1 MGGSTVLARR
11 FEEHR
16 PRLRAVAYRLLGS
29 LVEAEGAVE
38 EARLRL
44 ERAGAGPEAHPGPE
58 AGPGPDTGAG
68 IGTDTGAARNPDGR
82 LTGAVARVCLDRL
95 RSRAAARREE
105 APYGEDGR
113 VRLPDPV
120 VGRATGP
127 VPRPGPGRDP
137 GPDPEQRALLADGC
151 ELPFMAVLDTLGPA
165 ERVAFVLGDLCAVPS
180 DEVAEV
186 LGRTEASAR
195 QLADRARHRVR
206 AAAPAPDRDS
216 EHRRE
221 VVAAFLAAAADG
233 DLDALVAVLDPD
245 VVARSDGGAL
255 RPSLLRRG
263 ATTVA
268 AQAVI
273 FARLAEAVHPVL
285 VNGAPGVMAVAEGRV
300 ISVMS
305 FTVRGG
311 RVTALDVLT
320 DPDRLTRLGLTA
332 LLD

>member
-1 MGGSTVLARR
+1 MGGSMVLARR

-29 LVEAEGAVE
+29 LGEAAEAVE

-44 ERAGAGPEAHPGPE
+44 ERPGAGADADPGPE
-58 AGPGPDTGAG
+58 AGAV
-68 IGTDTGAARNPDGR
+68 RNADR
-82 LTGAVARVCLDRL
+82 ALTAAVARVCLDRL
-95 RSRAAARREE
+95 RSRGAARREE
-105 APYGEDGR
+105 DPYGEDGR

-120 VGRATGP
+120 VGR
-127 VPRPGPGRDP
+127 VPGPGHGPGGPGP
-137 GPDPEQRALLADGC
+137 GPDSEQRALLSDGC
-151 ELPFMAVLDTLGPA
+151 DLPFMTALDTLGPA
-165 ERVAFVLGDLCAVPS
+165 ERVALVLCDLCAVPS

-195 QLADRARHRVR
+195 QLADRARRRVR
-206 AAAPAPDRDS
+206 AAAPAPDGDP

-221 VVAAFLAAAADG
+221 VVAAFLAAAGEG
-233 DLDALVAVLDPD
+233 DLDALLAVLDPD
-245 VVARSDGGAL
+245 VVARSDGGTL

-273 FARLAEAVHPVL
+273 FARLAEAAHLVL

>member
-1 MGGSTVLARR
+1 MGGSMVLARR

-29 LVEAEGAVE
+29 LGEAAEAVE

-44 ERAGAGPEAHPGPE
+44 ERPGAGADADPGPE
-58 AGPGPDTGAG
+58 AGAV
-68 IGTDTGAARNPDGR
+68 RNADR
-82 LTGAVARVCLDRL
+82 ALTAAVARVCLDRL
-95 RSRAAARREE
+95 RSRTAARREE

-120 VGRATGP
+120 VGRAPGHGP
-127 VPRPGPGRDP
+127 DP
-137 GPDPEQRALLADGC
+137 GPDPDHDPEQRALLSDGC
-151 ELPFMAVLDTLGPA
+151 ELPFMAALDTLGPA
-165 ERVAFVLGDLCAVPS
+165 ERVAFVLYDLCAVPS

-195 QLADRARHRVR
+195 QLADRARRRVR
-206 AAAPAPDRDS
+206 AAAPAPDGDP

-221 VVAAFLAAAADG
+221 VVAAFLAAAGDG
-233 DLDALVAVLDPD
+233 DLDALLPVLDPD

-273 FARLAEAVHPVL
+273 FARLAEAAHPVL